1 MPPIVLLR
9 KKLMVDPEV
18 KFRVKDPNW
27 SISQHVFSELLYAS
41 NEKNPA
47 ENVKWKW
54 DIVSAMEGVLIWMM
68 W

>member
-1 MPPIVLLR
+1 MPLIVLLHE
-9 KKLMVDPEV
+9 KLMVDPEV

-27 SISQHVFSELLYAS
+27 SISQQVFSELLYAS

-54 DIVSAMEGVLIWMM
+54 DIVSAMEEVLIWMM